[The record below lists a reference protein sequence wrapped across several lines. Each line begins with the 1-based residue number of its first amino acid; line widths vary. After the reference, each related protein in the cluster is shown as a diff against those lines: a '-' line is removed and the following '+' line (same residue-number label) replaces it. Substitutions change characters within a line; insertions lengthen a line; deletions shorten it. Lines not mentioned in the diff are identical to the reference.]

1 VSAGATGCI
10 VVPMIA
16 SLPNTL
22 GQSERQALLEL
33 AAWLRS
39 RFGPRL
45 ADLRLF
51 GSRARGEGHEES
63 DVDVL
68 VAVDDLTSDER
79 MAIWFESGHL
89 QERFEVTVSTF
100 TLPTERWRR
109 LVSQGRLIA
118 REIER
123 DGIPL

>member
-1 VSAGATGCI
+1 MSAA
-10 VVPMIA
+10 
-16 SLPNTL
+16 LPDTL
-22 GQSERQALLEL
+22 GPGERHALLDL
-33 AAWLRS
+33 AAWLRD

-51 GSRARGEGHEES
+51 GSRARGEGHDES
-63 DVDVL
+63 DLDVL
-68 VAVDDLTSDER
+68 VAVDDMTSEER

-89 QERFEVTVSTF
+89 QERYDLAVSTF
-100 TLPTERWRR
+100 TLTTERWRQ
-109 LVSQGRLIA
+109 LVTQGQRIA

>member
-1 VSAGATGCI
+1 
-10 VVPMIA
+10 MIA
-16 SLPNTL
+16 SLPSTL

-100 TLPTERWRR
+100 TLPTERWRQ

>member
-1 VSAGATGCI
+1 
-10 VVPMIA
+10 MIA
-16 SLPNTL
+16 TLPGTL
-22 GQSERQALLEL
+22 GHSERQALLAL
-33 AAWLRS
+33 AAWLRD

-63 DVDVL
+63 DLDVL
-68 VAVDDLTSDER
+68 VAIDDLTSDER
-79 MAIWFESGHL
+79 MAIWFASGHL
-89 QERFEVTVSTF
+89 QFQFDVTVSTF
-100 TLPTERWRR
+100 TLSTERWRQ
-109 LVSQGRLIA
+109 LVHQGRLIA